1 MILNSDYYVT
11 ESVLRGHPDKIC
23 DQISDAI
30 LDEYLKCDKESH
42 TAVECMGFQ
51 NNVVLAGEVNSKAEI
66 DVVDVAKKVYKSI
79 GYQEDINVQNY
90 ISKQSCQLSCVVK
103 KGEAGDQGIMYG
115 YACNSQYN
123 YLPTG
128 IYISNMLAKKIDELR
143 KEKYICL
150 PDGKVQVTIKNSN
163 IEKIIINVQHEKN
176 ANMEL
181 LREIILK
188 EAVSKVVDSNNQIII
203 NKDLGFIKGG
213 FTNDTGLTGRKI
225 MVDTYG
231 GLVPHGG
238 GAFSGKD
245 PSKMD
250 RTGPYMARFVAKSIV
265 ANGIA
270 KECLVMLAYE
280 FGEEKPAA
288 VKIICDGNSCKSI
301 LREKILDEFDL
312 RPEAIIER
320 LGLRKI
326 KFINTSTYG
335 HFGDKNYPWEKIV
348 SL

>member
-1 MILNSDYYVT
+1 
-11 ESVLRGHPDKIC
+11 
-23 DQISDAI
+23 
-30 LDEYLKCDKESH
+30 
-42 TAVECMGFQ
+42 
-51 NNVVLAGEVNSKAEI
+51 
-66 DVVDVAKKVYKSI
+66 
-79 GYQEDINVQNY
+79 
-90 ISKQSCQLSCVVK
+90 
-103 KGEAGDQGIMYG
+103 
-115 YACNSQYN
+115 
-123 YLPTG
+123 
-128 IYISNMLAKKIDELR
+128 
-143 KEKYICL
+143 
-150 PDGKVQVTIKNSN
+150 
-163 IEKIIINVQHEKN
+163 
-176 ANMEL
+176 
-181 LREIILK
+181 
-188 EAVSKVVDSNNQIII
+188 
-203 NKDLGFIKGG
+203 
-213 FTNDTGLTGRKI
+213 

-250 RTGPYMARFVAKSIV
+250 RTGAYMARFVAKSIV

>member
-250 RTGPYMARFVAKSIV
+250 RTGAYMARFVAKSI
-265 ANGIA
+265 
-270 KECLVMLAYE
+270 
-280 FGEEKPAA
+280 
-288 VKIICDGNSCKSI
+288 
-301 LREKILDEFDL
+301 
-312 RPEAIIER
+312 
-320 LGLRKI
+320 
-326 KFINTSTYG
+326 
-335 HFGDKNYPWEKIV
+335 
-348 SL
+348 

>member
-1 MILNSDYYVT
+1 
-11 ESVLRGHPDKIC
+11 
-23 DQISDAI
+23 
-30 LDEYLKCDKESH
+30 
-42 TAVECMGFQ
+42 
-51 NNVVLAGEVNSKAEI
+51 
-66 DVVDVAKKVYKSI
+66 
-79 GYQEDINVQNY
+79 
-90 ISKQSCQLSCVVK
+90 
-103 KGEAGDQGIMYG
+103 
-115 YACNSQYN
+115 
-123 YLPTG
+123 
-128 IYISNMLAKKIDELR
+128 MLAKKIDELR

-250 RTGPYMARFVAKSIV
+250 RTGAYMARFVAKSIV